1 MFAVDEE
8 LVSADCGTVSD
19 DFAGRAENFDGFAET
34 G

>member
-8 LVSADCGTVSD
+8 RVLAVWATASD
-19 DFAGRAENFDGFAET
+19 DFAGRAENFRGFVKT

>member
-8 LVSADCGTVSD
+8 RVPADCATVSD